1 MSSIEAAPER
11 GTVASIVTRGAI
23 GGVLMGLAN
32 LVPGISGGTML
43 VASGV
48 YTAFIQAV
56 AEITTFRF
64 RFRSLVMLASISA
77 GAVVV
82 IALLAGP
89 VNFLV
94 ATHRWIMYSLFI
106 GLTLGGVP
114 IVWRMARPAS
124 PAVYVGSASGFA
136 VMALMAFAGTSASG
150 GGSMVML
157 VVAGIAGAS
166 AMILPGVS
174 GAYLLLVLGQYE
186 VILGAIDQL
195 KQGLS
200 GDHAL
205 IVTAM
210 AVVVPVGVGVV
221 IGVVGISNLVRWT
234 LRRFDKATLGVLL
247 GLLFGSV
254 VGIWPFQ
261 QAVEHGQP
269 RAFYAPSAGQVVVSL
284 VLIVAGLA
292 VTLAI
297 DRLGR
302 RLSSAEREAD
312 AHVAPPQGC

>member
-1 MSSIEAAPER
+1 MISDTPGPER
-11 GTVASIVTRGAI
+11 GSVASVATRGSI

-56 AEITTFRF
+56 AEVSTFRF
-64 RFRSLVMLASISA
+64 RLRSIVMLASITI

-89 VNFLV
+89 VNYLV
-94 ATHRWIMYSLFI
+94 STHRWIMYSLFI

-114 IVWRMARPAS
+114 IVWRMARPAT
-124 PAVYVGSASGFA
+124 PAVFTGAAVGFA
-136 VMALMAFAGTSASG
+136 AMALMAFARTSSAG
-150 GGSMVML
+150 EGSTAML
-157 VVAGIAGAS
+157 VIAGIAGAS

-200 GDHAL
+200 GDRAL
-205 IVTAM
+205 IVAAM
-210 AVVVPVGVGVV
+210 SVVIPVGIGVAV
-221 IGVVGISNLVRWT
+221 GVVGISNLVRWT
-234 LRRFDKATLGVLL
+234 LRRFEKATLGVLL

-261 QAVEHGQP
+261 QAVEHGQA
-269 RAFYAPSAGQVVVSL
+269 RVFYAPSLTQIGISL
-284 VLIVAGLA
+284 ALVAAGLA
-292 VTLAI
+292 ITMAI
-297 DRLGR
+297 DLLGR
-302 RLSSAEREAD
+302 GLAASGKER
-312 AHVAPPQGC
+312 

>member
-1 MSSIEAAPER
+1 MISDNPTPER
-11 GTVASIVTRGAI
+11 GSLASIATRGSI

-56 AEITTFRF
+56 AEVTTLRF
-64 RFRSLVMLASISA
+64 RLRSIVMLASITI
-77 GAVVV
+77 GAIVV

-89 VNFLV
+89 VNYLV
-94 ATHRWIMYSLFI
+94 TTHRWIMYSLFI

-114 IVWRMARPAS
+114 IVWRMARPAT
-124 PAVYVGSASGFA
+124 PAVFSGAAAGFA
-136 VMALMAFAGTSASG
+136 VMALMAFARTASTG
-150 GGSMVML
+150 EGSTVML
-157 VVAGIAGAS
+157 VIAGIAGAS

-200 GDHAL
+200 GDRSMILAAL
-205 IVTAM
+205 T
-210 AVVVPVGVGVV
+210 VVIPVGIGVG

-234 LRRFDKATLGVLL
+234 LRRFEKATLGVLL

-254 VGIWPFQ
+254 MGIWPFQ

-269 RAFYAPSAGQVVVSL
+269 RVFYSPDLMQIAISL
-284 VLIVAGLA
+284 VLVALGLA
-292 VTLAI
+292 LTLAI
-297 DRLGR
+297 DLLGR
-302 RLSSAEREAD
+302 RLAASSQQR
-312 AHVAPPQGC
+312 

>member
-1 MSSIEAAPER
+1 MISDSPVPER
-11 GTVASIVTRGAI
+11 GSVASVATRGSI

-56 AEITTFRF
+56 AEVSTFRF
-64 RFRSLVMLASISA
+64 RLRSIVMLASITIA
-77 GAVVV
+77 AVVV

-89 VNFLV
+89 VNYLV
-94 ATHRWIMYSLFI
+94 STHRWIMYSLFI

-114 IVWRMARPAS
+114 IVWRMARPAT
-124 PAVYVGSASGFA
+124 PAVFTGAAVGFA
-136 VMALMAFAGTSASG
+136 AMALMAFARTSSAG
-150 GGSMVML
+150 EGSTAML
-157 VVAGIAGAS
+157 VIAGIAGAS

-186 VILGAIDQL
+186 VILGAVDQL

-200 GDHAL
+200 GDRAL
-205 IVTAM
+205 IVAAM
-210 AVVVPVGVGVV
+210 SVVIPVGIGVAV
-221 IGVVGISNLVRWT
+221 GVVGISNLVRWT
-234 LRRFDKATLGVLL
+234 LRRFEKATLGVLL

-261 QAVEHGQP
+261 QAVEHGQA
-269 RAFYAPSAGQVVVSL
+269 RVFYAPILTQIGISL
-284 VLIVAGLA
+284 ALVAAGLA
-292 VTLAI
+292 ITMAI
-297 DRLGR
+297 DLLGR
-302 RLSSAEREAD
+302 RLAASGRER
-312 AHVAPPQGC
+312 

>member
-1 MSSIEAAPER
+1 MTSDNPTPER
-11 GTVASIVTRGAI
+11 GSVASIATRGSI

-64 RFRSLVMLASISA
+64 RFRSIVMLASITV

-89 VNFLV
+89 VNYLV
-94 ATHRWIMYSLFI
+94 STHRWIMYSLFI

-114 IVWRMARPAS
+114 IVWRMARPS
-124 PAVYVGSASGFA
+124 TPAVYGGAAVGFA
-136 VMALMAFAGTSASG
+136 AMALMAFASTSSAG
-150 GGSMVML
+150 QGSALML
-157 VVAGIAGAS
+157 VIAGIAGAS

-200 GDHAL
+200 GDRAL
-205 IVTAM
+205 VASAM
-210 AVVVPVGVGVV
+210 TVVIPVGIGVAV
-221 IGVVGISNLVRWT
+221 GVVGISNLVRWT
-234 LRRFDKATLGVLL
+234 LRRFEKPTLGVLL

-269 RAFYAPSAGQVVVSL
+269 RVFYAPDALQIAISL
-284 VLIVAGLA
+284 ALVAAGLA
-292 VTLAI
+292 ITLAI
-297 DRLGR
+297 DLLGR
-302 RLSSAEREAD
+302 KLAD
-312 AHVAPPQGC
+312 SGRNR

>member
-1 MSSIEAAPER
+1 MISDSPTPER
-11 GTVASIVTRGAI
+11 GTVASIATRGSI

-56 AEITTFRF
+56 AEVSTLRF
-64 RFRSLVMLASISA
+64 RLRSIVMLASITI
-77 GAVVV
+77 GAIVV

-89 VNFLV
+89 VNYLV
-94 ATHRWIMYSLFI
+94 STHRWIMYSLFI

-114 IVWRMARPAS
+114 IVWRMARPAT
-124 PAVYVGSASGFA
+124 PAVFAGAAAGFA
-136 VMALMAFAGTSASG
+136 VMAVMAFARTASAG
-150 GGSMVML
+150 EGSTAML
-157 VVAGIAGAS
+157 VIAGIAGAS

-200 GDHAL
+200 GDSTL
-205 IVTAM
+205 IVSALT
-210 AVVVPVGVGVV
+210 VVIPVGIGVG

-234 LRRFDKATLGVLL
+234 LRRFEKATLGVLL

-269 RAFYAPSAGQVVVSL
+269 RLFYAPSLMQIGIALAL
-284 VLIVAGLA
+284 VAVGLA
-292 VTLAI
+292 LTLAI
-297 DRLGR
+297 DLLGR
-302 RLSSAEREAD
+302 RLAASGQER
-312 AHVAPPQGC
+312 

>member
-1 MSSIEAAPER
+1 MISDSPKPER
-11 GTVASIVTRGAI
+11 GSVASIATRGSI

-43 VASGV
+43 VAAGV

-64 RFRSLVMLASISA
+64 RFRSIVMLASITV

-82 IALLAGP
+82 IASLAGP
-89 VNFLV
+89 VNYLV
-94 ATHRWIMYSLFI
+94 STHRWVMYSLFI

-114 IVWRMARPAS
+114 IVWRMARPAT
-124 PAVYVGSASGFA
+124 PAVFGGAVVGFA
-136 VMALMAFAGTSASG
+136 VMALMAFARTSSSG
-150 GGSMVML
+150 EGSAVML
-157 VVAGIAGAS
+157 VIAGIAGAS

-200 GDHAL
+200 GDRAL
-205 IVTAM
+205 ILSAM
-210 AVVVPVGVGVV
+210 TVVIPVGIGVA

-234 LRRFDKATLGVLL
+234 LRRFEKATLGVLL

-269 RAFYAPSAGQVVVSL
+269 RVFYAPDGLQIAISL
-284 VLIVAGLA
+284 ALVATGLA
-292 VTLAI
+292 ITLAI
-297 DRLGR
+297 DLLGR
-302 RLSSAEREAD
+302 KLASSGRS
-312 AHVAPPQGC
+312 H

>member
-1 MSSIEAAPER
+1 VGRVISDDSVPER
-11 GTVASIVTRGAI
+11 GSVASIATRGAI

-48 YTAFIQAV
+48 YTTFIQAV

-64 RFRSLVMLASISA
+64 RLRSVVMLASITI

-89 VNFLV
+89 VNYLV
-94 ATHRWIMYSLFI
+94 TTHRWIMYSLFI

-114 IVWRMARPAS
+114 IVWRMARPAT
-124 PAVYVGSASGFA
+124 PAVFGGAVVGFA
-136 VMALMAFAGTSASG
+136 AMTLMAFARTTAGGEGSA
-150 GGSMVML
+150 VML
-157 VVAGIAGAS
+157 LIAGIAGAS

-186 VILGAIDQL
+186 VILGAIDQI

-200 GDHAL
+200 GDRAL
-205 IVTAM
+205 IVSAM
-210 AVVVPVGVGVV
+210 YVVIPVGIGVAV
-221 IGVVGISNLVRWT
+221 GVVGISNLVRWT
-234 LRRFDKATLGVLL
+234 LRRYGKATLGVLL

-269 RAFYAPSAGQVVVSL
+269 RVFYAPDLGQIVVSL
-284 VLIVAGLA
+284 GL
-292 VTLAI
+292 VGVGLGITLAI

-302 RLSSAEREAD
+302 KLAAGGE
-312 AHVAPPQGC
+312 QG

>member
-1 MSSIEAAPER
+1 MISDNPASER
-11 GTVASIVTRGAI
+11 GSVASIATRGSI

-56 AEITTFRF
+56 AEITTLRF
-64 RFRSLVMLASISA
+64 RLRSIVMLASITT

-89 VNFLV
+89 INYLV
-94 ATHRWIMYSLFI
+94 STHRWIMYSLFI

-114 IVWRMARPAS
+114 IVWRMARPAT
-124 PAVYVGSASGFA
+124 PAVYGGGAVGFA
-136 VMALMAFAGTSASG
+136 VMALMALARTSSAGE
-150 GGSMVML
+150 GSTVML
-157 VVAGIAGAS
+157 LIAGIAGAS

-186 VILGAIDQL
+186 VILGAIDQI

-200 GDHAL
+200 GDSAL
-205 IVTAM
+205 IVSAM
-210 AVVVPVGVGVV
+210 SVVIPVGIGVV

-234 LRRFDKATLGVLL
+234 LRRFEKATLGVLL

-269 RAFYAPSAGQVVVSL
+269 RVFYAPTPTQIAVSL
-284 VLIVAGLA
+284 ALVAAGL
-292 VTLAI
+292 VITLAI
-297 DRLGR
+297 DLLGR
-302 RLSSAEREAD
+302 RLATSGKDR
-312 AHVAPPQGC
+312 